1 MDLQAEIRE
10 TIARI
15 LALDEQAI
23 VPESHLQEDLAA
35 DSLALLNLAEALAE
49 RYGIEIGGDDL
60 MALESVGAPR
70 RRTDPKS
77 GESLSVS

>member
-60 MALESVGAPR
+60 VALESVGALVQFVR
-70 RRTDPKS
+70 ERIAST
-77 GESLSVS
+77 